1 MRQKP
6 LRHPLMGIGLALTLL
21 ALVIGLPLAAR
32 AQGPSPQSTAAA
44 LGTAFTYQG
53 RLTKNNTPVNGTCD
67 FQFSLWD
74 AASGGSQVGSTVT
87 KSGVNVQ
94 DGMFSATL
102 DFGSSAFT
110 GDARYLQVEVKC
122 SGESSYTDLG
132 RVALNGT
139 PYALGLRSGITVQGS
154 ESGRVFGAINT
165 DSSGSNAA
173 LYGEATSSSGAG
185 VSGWNTASSGGYGV
199 YGRNTANAG
208 TPYGVYGLASGSSAT
223 SYGVYGK
230 SESYLGSGVGGEGHT
245 GVYGK
250 AAGGTLINPSY
261 GVYAEAESDSS
272 VSYAIYSKG
281 DTHVDG
287 LLTWKPITG
296 YLSIPAAA
304 FVPADNYSSN
314 TLNSGAFIRPN
325 GTLPENVYAAVH
337 LPHNARIT
345 KMTAHW
351 KDNDP
356 NNDGTI
362 TLYRSTSA
370 GSLAQIAQVSTSG
383 SSGNGSSTDS
393 NVNASYAQV
402 DNANFLYY
410 VNAYLPTDGTNYV
423 GLYGVI
429 IEYTIGQPH

>member
-1 MRQKP
+1 MVFARTRTW
-6 LRHPLMGIGLALTLL
+6 LLNFGVTALLL

-32 AQGPSPQSTAAA
+32 AQGPAPQGTAAA

-53 RLTKNNTPVNGTCD
+53 RLTKNNATVNGTCD
-67 FQFSLWD
+67 FRFRLWD

-87 KSGVNVQ
+87 KSGVNVA
-94 DGMFSATL
+94 DGLFSVDL
-102 DFGSSAFT
+102 DFGGNAFT

-122 SGESSYTDLG
+122 SGETSYTNLG
-132 RVALNGT
+132 RVALNGA

-154 ESGRVFGAINT
+154 ESGHVFGAVNA
-165 DSSGSNAA
+165 DSGGSNAA
-173 LYGEATSSSGAG
+173 LFGEATSSGGAG

-230 SESYLGSGVGGEGHT
+230 SESYQGSGVGGEGQT

-250 AAGGTLINPSY
+250 AVGGTAVNPSFGLY
-261 GVYAEAESDSS
+261 GDADPSG
-272 VSYAIYSKG
+272 VSYGIYSNG
-281 DTHVDG
+281 DAHVEG
-287 LLTWKPITG
+287 LLTWKAITS

-304 FVPADNYSSN
+304 FVPADNYNSR

-325 GTLPENVYAAVH
+325 GSLSENVYAAVY

-362 TLYRSTSA
+362 TLYRSTST
-370 GSLAQIAQVSTSG
+370 GSSAQIAQVSTSG

-429 IEYTIGQPH
+429 IEYTIDQPH

>member
-1 MRQKP
+1 MNVSRT
-6 LRHPLMGIGLALTLL
+6 HTWVAGIGITLLLL
-21 ALVIGLPLAAR
+21 ALLVGLPLAAR
-32 AQGPSPQSTAAA
+32 AQGPAPQGTAAA
-44 LGTAFTYQG
+44 LGTVFTYQG
-53 RLTKNNTPVNGTCD
+53 RLTKNNAAVNGTCD
-67 FQFSLWD
+67 FRFSLWD

-87 KSGVNVQ
+87 KSGVSVSN
-94 DGMFSATL
+94 GLFSADL
-102 DFGSSAFT
+102 DFGNSAFT

-122 SGESSYTDLG
+122 SGETSYTNLG

-139 PYALGLRSGITVQGS
+139 PYALGLRSGITVRGS
-154 ESGRVFGAINT
+154 ENNHVFGAVNT
-165 DSSGSNAA
+165 DSSNSNAA
-173 LYGEATSSSGAG
+173 LYGETKSSTGAG

-199 YGRNTANAG
+199 YGRSTANAG
-208 TPYGVYGLASGSSAT
+208 T

-230 SESYLGSGVGGEGHT
+230 SESDLGSGVGGEGQT

-250 AAGGTLINPSY
+250 AVGGTGVNPSF
-261 GVYAEAESDSS
+261 GVYGDADPSG
-272 VSYAIYSKG
+272 VSYGLYSNG
-281 DTHVDG
+281 DAHVQG
-287 LLTWKPITG
+287 LLTWKPITS

-304 FVPADNYSSN
+304 FVPADNYNSK

-325 GTLPENVYAAVH
+325 GSFPENVYAPVH

-345 KMTAHW
+345 KITAHW
-351 KDNDP
+351 KDDDP

-362 TLYRSTSA
+362 TLYRSNSA
-370 GSLAQIAQVSTSG
+370 GSLAAIVQVSTSG
-383 SSGNGSSTDS
+383 SSGNGSSANS

-429 IEYTIGQPH
+429 IEYTIDRPY